1 MAEKK
6 AAVAMSGGVDSS
18 LAAWLLKDAGY
29 EVIGV
34 HLKLWA
40 DPDYENNIATLKQ
53 TCAALDIP
61 LHELNLEAEFQ
72 SRVIDY
78 FCREYAQ
85 GRTPNPCPI
94 CNQQIKFGRLLKWA
108 LDMGADYL
116 ATGHYARVKSS
127 PDGYRLLKAAE
138 TAKDQSYF
146 LYSLGQGELPY
157 LLLPLGSRSKAE
169 AKKLAAEKGLTSP
182 NQRESHDICFIPDGD
197 YRSFLARYITVEP
210 GDITDT
216 SGRVVGKHHGLAC
229 YTVGQRQG
237 LGLSSGERQYVLRL
251 DTRNNRL
258 IVGTRSQLL
267 SHWLSARELS
277 WVAGK
282 PPPRQSEIT
291 AKIRYQAQE
300 ARAKL
305 HLNANK
311 ATVEFYQP
319 QSAVTPGQAVV
330 FYQGDTVLGGGII
343 EESQTTRQ
351 DSDETKA
358 EG

>member
-1 MAEKK
+1 MPKKK

-40 DPDYENNIATLKQ
+40 DPNYEDNIATLQQ

-85 GRTPNPCPI
+85 GRTPNPCPV

-138 TAKDQSYF
+138 VAKDQSYF
-146 LYSLGQGELPY
+146 LYNLGQDELPY
-157 LLLPLGSRSKAE
+157 LLLPLGSRSKAG

-182 NQRESHDICFIPDGD
+182 HQRESHDICFIPDGD

-237 LGLSSGERQYVLRL
+237 LGLSSSERQYVLRL

-258 IVGTRSQLL
+258 VVGTRSQLL
-267 SHWLSARELS
+267 SHWLSARKLS

-282 PPPRQSEIT
+282 PPPSQSEIT

-305 HLNANK
+305 NLNASK

-351 DSDETKA
+351 GNDETKA